1 MDVKPL
7 PTRAGRRQKAA
18 QTRGRILEAAYR
30 LFSAAGYE
38 ATTML
43 VVAEAAGV
51 AVQTVYFVFG
61 TKARLLAE
69 VESRMIRGDASL
81 EQSGQQTWAAQMQ
94 HETDPQKLVALFVEA
109 TADVLSRISPFVIAV
124 GPALPSDPQSVAARD
139 RGRDEFFRVVI
150 DRLAA
155 LRSLRDGLTPSRGVD
170 IIRVVNTVEAYA
182 DLTTH
187 RGWTV
192 VEWKQWLTN
201 LLCEQLLADSYPGV
215 REDELDV

>member
-7 PTRAGRRQKAA
+7 ATRAGRREKAA

-30 LFSAAGYE
+30 LFCAGGYE
-38 ATTML
+38 ATTMQI
-43 VVAEAAGV
+43 VAEAAGV
-51 AVQTVYFVFG
+51 AVQTVYFIFG

-69 VESRMIRGDASL
+69 VESRMVLGGASS
-81 EQSGQQTWAAQMQ
+81 EQSGQRPWVAQMQ
-94 HETDPQKLVALFVEA
+94 QETDPQKLVALFVEA
-109 TADVLSRISPFVIAV
+109 TADVLSRISPFVAAL

-139 RGRDEFFRVVI
+139 RGRDEFFGVVI

-155 LRSLRDGLTPSRGVD
+155 LRSLREGLTPSRGLD

-182 DLTTH
+182 DLTTR

-201 LLCEQLLADSYPGV
+201 LLCVQLLAD
-215 REDELDV
+215 R